1 MLNDDLTRLTCDA
14 IATRSESSLP
24 MGPCISLTC
33 AVPSVSSKR
42 QRALGG
48 RTRLRDGARQGAQ
61 SQRVTHGVTPVHT
74 THLCIAWRF
83 FRFKL

>member
-61 SQRVTHGVTPVHT
+61 SQRVTPDCAHNSP
-74 THLCIAWRF
+74 LYRMAI
-83 FRFKL
+83 LPI